1 MLIETANQDEWLAER
16 MKGIGASE
24 APIIMGVSRYKS
36 RDQLWAEKMSG
47 VVPPQLSNNAID
59 LGHLLEIPLL
69 QFYSQ
74 QTGHQV
80 VHEGQVI
87 YASDQFDFIRA
98 SPDGRGVSYGAPGI
112 IEVKTTTQ
120 NWTSLPYHVWIQVQQ
135 QLFVREEEWADV
147 IALTQ
152 NRPRIWSVSRDEA
165 FIEKLVQEEISFWE
179 SVQERTRPELI
190 SFVQGSGDGVELPK
204 PMTTLIRELVEI
216 KEAIK
221 DLKERE
227 TSISNVI
234 KTWADLEGA
243 EELLVDGV
251 KVAKVSQYET
261 TRFDTASLKAEHPEL
276 VEQYTSTS
284 TATRLTLSMK

>member
-24 APIIMGVSRYKS
+24 APIVMGVSRYKS
-36 RDQLWAEKMSG
+36 RDQLWAEKVSG

-69 QFYSQ
+69 DFYSK

-152 NRPRIWSVSRDEA
+152 NRPRIWSVSRDET
-165 FIEKLVQEEISFWE
+165 FIAKLVQEEISFWE
-179 SVQERTRPELI
+179 SVQERTRPEPI
-190 SFVQGSGDGVELPK
+190 SIVQEAGDGVELPK
-204 PMTTLIRELVEI
+204 PMTGVIAELVQV
-216 KEAIK
+216 KERIK
-221 DLKERE
+221 DHRHTRGTCVVHSSP
-227 TSISNVI
+227 TSSRSRRSARTQRWPAIRNLS
-234 KTWADLEGA
+234 
-243 EELLVDGV
+243 
-251 KVAKVSQYET
+251 S
-261 TRFDTASLKAEHPEL
+261 ASG
-276 VEQYTSTS
+276 QC
-284 TATRLTLSMK
+284 